1 MAVYSWLCA
10 RPSGMAAFN
19 NSFGLMRIALEYVK
33 DPAAWT
39 DSYLNYVV
47 VLIGLS
53 FSLLFEVTS
62 PRLFV
67 YYISFLYIYI
77 YTRSST
83 IQPLERIG
91 AKNSIFDSSSMND
104 TITISHQIRRKIAT
118 TCGERVEW
126 KSTPVKT
133 EGRDACCR
141 WYEGIYIFERTIQS
155 KKGIEKGSWRSVG
168 REKQARI
175 SITWKRNGR

>member
-1 MAVYSWLCA
+1 
-10 RPSGMAAFN
+10 
-19 NSFGLMRIALEYVK
+19 MRIALEYVK

-77 YTRSST
+77 YTLLYDPT
-83 IQPLERIG
+83 IGKNRGEEFDFRFVVDERYDNDIAPDQTEDRNNVWRTCG
-91 AKNSIFDSSSMND
+91 MEIHPGENRGEECLLSLVRRNIYIRTND
-104 TITISHQIRRKIAT
+104 TI
-118 TCGERVEW
+118 
-126 KSTPVKT
+126 
-133 EGRDACCR
+133 
-141 WYEGIYIFERTIQS
+141 
-155 KKGIEKGSWRSVG
+155 EKGNR
-168 REKQARI
+168 KRI
-175 SITWKRNGR
+175 LAIRWKGKASEDFDHVEA